1 MKTGRIY
8 AALALPLA
16 FFIFMS
22 SPVGYIRPERQR
34 WADLCSNAFF
44 VVLMSGLFVLVVG
57 APGLLRTWLRWLS
70 VYTTY
75 VVLLGICLWL
85 VTHYAG

>member
-16 FFIFMS
+16 FLIFVL
-22 SPVGYIRPERQR
+22 SPIGYIRPERQR
-34 WADLCSNAFF
+34 WADLSSNAFF

-70 VYTTY
+70 VYTAY
-75 VVLLGICLWL
+75 VVLLGACLWL
-85 VTHYAG
+85 VSRHAV